1 MPYRRRY
8 KKRNYK
14 RKAYKGAK
22 KTLGKSTAR
31 AVKAIVKS
39 QMSKVIESKI
49 LDNWLEPSQPFTL
62 YHNVPYALEND
73 LFFAQQGITD
83 TESTPT
89 NRLGDSIFAKNVQ
102 MKLLATCFNTRTNTQ
117 FRFTI
122 VKTKS
127 GGSSL
132 SNPWQHPNCNN
143 ILLCPVD
150 TENPEIVAVMY
161 DTVLTPSQSGPG
173 NIGSSGQDK
182 KIFFRYN
189 LKVNRKIKYDNNAG
203 NCNSHSYKV
212 FIGAYDT
219 QASSSLDNIARFSWF
234 RRTHF
239 LDA

>member
-1 MPYRRRY
+1 MPYRRKYRKRSYNPRKY
-8 KKRNYK
+8 KKA
-14 RKAYKGAK
+14 KAQ
-22 KTLGKSTAR
+22 LGKPMAK

-39 QMSKVIESKI
+39 QMSKVVESKI

-62 YHNVPYALEND
+62 YHNVPYVIEND
-73 LFFAQQGITD
+73 LFFAQQGVTD

-102 MKLLATCFNTRTNTQ
+102 MKLLCTCFNTRANTQ
-117 FRFTI
+117 FRLTI

-127 GGSSL
+127 GASGL
-132 SNPWQHPNCNN
+132 SNPWTHPNCNN

-150 TENPEIVAVMY
+150 TENPEIVSVVY
-161 DTVLTPSQSGPG
+161 DQVLTPSQSGPG
-173 NIGSSGQDK
+173 AVGSSGQDK
-182 KIFFRYN
+182 KLFFRYN
-189 LKVNRKIKYDNNAG
+189 LQVNRKIKYDNNNG
-203 NCNSHSYKV
+203 NCGSHSYKV

-219 QASSSLDNIARFSWF
+219 QASSITDNIARFSWF

>member
-8 KKRNYK
+8 NKRKYA

-39 QMSKVIESKI
+39 QMSKVIENKI

-62 YHNVPYALEND
+62 YHNVPYVLEND
-73 LFFAQQGITD
+73 LFFAQQGYGD
-83 TESTPT
+83 VENVPQ
-89 NRLGDSIFAKNVQ
+89 NRLGDSIFVRNVQ
-102 MKLLATCFNTRTNTQ
+102 MKLLATCFNTRPNTQ
-117 FRFTI
+117 FRITI

-127 GGSSL
+127 GSSAIT
-132 SNPWQHPNCNN
+132 NPWQHPLVNN

-150 TENPEIVAVMY
+150 TEQPDIVSVVY
-161 DTVLTPSQSGPG
+161 DKVLTPSQSGPG
-173 NIGSSGQDK
+173 TTGASGQDK
-182 KIFFRYN
+182 KVFFRFN
-189 LKVNRKIKYDNNAG
+189 LKVNRKIKYDNNVG
-203 NCNSHSYKV
+203 NCGSHSYKV

-219 QASSSLDNIARFSWF
+219 QASSITDNIARFSWF

-239 LDA
+239 MDA